1 MTSDRIATVG
11 VERTDV
17 ILTSG
22 WSGPGCKHV
31 GMTEMPSIPK
41 AGSILIADL
50 TGDAVVRVAA
60 GATVADVATA
70 IADNQVGAVVVGDD
84 ARPTALV
91 TERDVV
97 KVVAS
102 GRDPAAVRSAD
113 VASTHLV
120 WCEADET
127 VDQAA
132 IRMTDHSIRHL
143 LVERDGTLVGI
154 VSARDLLGVYAT
166 DADQV

>member
-1 MTSDRIATVG
+1 MTQ
-11 VERTDV
+11 
-17 ILTSG
+17 
-22 WSGPGCKHV
+22 
-31 GMTEMPSIPK
+31 MPPIPK

-60 GATVADVATA
+60 RATVADVAKA
-70 IADNQVGAVVVGDD
+70 IADKQVGAVVVGDN
-84 ARPTALV
+84 ARPDALV

-97 KVVAS
+97 RVVAS
-102 GRDPAAVRSAD
+102 GEDPAAVRAAD

-143 LVERDGTLVGI
+143 LVEREGALVGI

>member
-1 MTSDRIATVG
+1 
-11 VERTDV
+11 
-17 ILTSG
+17 
-22 WSGPGCKHV
+22 
-31 GMTEMPSIPK
+31 MTETHSIPK

-50 TGDAVVRVAA
+50 TGDAVVRVPAD
-60 GATVADVATA
+60 ATVADVAKA
-70 IADNQVGAVVVGDD
+70 IADHQVGAVVVGDD

-97 KVVAS
+97 RVVAS

-113 VASTHLV
+113 VASTRLV

-143 LVERDGTLVGI
+143 LVERDGALAGI

>member
-1 MTSDRIATVG
+1 MS
-11 VERTDV
+11 
-17 ILTSG
+17 
-22 WSGPGCKHV
+22 

-41 AGSILIADL
+41 AGSIAIADL
-50 TGDAVVRVAA
+50 TGDAVVRVPAD
-60 GATVADVATA
+60 ATVADVAKV
-70 IADNQVGAVVVGDD
+70 IADNQVGAVVVGDQ

-91 TERDVV
+91 TERYVV

-102 GRDPAAVRSAD
+102 GQDPATVRSAD

-143 LVERDGTLVGI
+143 LVERDGGLVGI

>member
-1 MTSDRIATVG
+1 MS
-11 VERTDV
+11 
-17 ILTSG
+17 
-22 WSGPGCKHV
+22 
-31 GMTEMPSIPK
+31 GMTEMPSIPT
-41 AGSILIADL
+41 AGSIAIADL
-50 TGDAVVRVAA
+50 TGDAVVRVPA
-60 GATVADVATA
+60 GATVAEVAKV
-70 IADNQVGAVVVGDD
+70 IADKQVGAVVVGDD

-102 GRDPAAVRSAD
+102 GKDPTATRAAD
-113 VASTHLV
+113 VASTHLL

-143 LVERDGTLVGI
+143 LVERDGGLVGI